1 MTPTPDPLREALNAV
16 VTKTTWRPDNT
27 VLIHDGTAWN
37 TLVGRIVMATN
48 GDVQPAPAL
57 DVERGYTVIVSSLP
71 ALYRSWR
78 DSPNETAALLNRMLI
93 DAAIEWLQSY
103 ERATGRPVDEF
114 REYSPSG
121 DPA

>member
-57 DVERGYTVIVSSLP
+57 DVE
-71 ALYRSWR
+71 A
-78 DSPNETAALLNRMLI
+78 AALFVLR
-93 DAAIEWLQSY
+93 DWFECQCDEAW
-103 ERATGRPVDEF
+103 TGRELHASYCYADEVDEIAEAIAL
-114 REYSPSG
+114 RSAGKS
-121 DPA
+121 

>member
-1 MTPTPDPLREALNAV
+1 MTPTPDPLREAAQAALEHGCMARHRV
-16 VTKTTWRPDNT
+16 DLCPVT
-27 VLIHDGTAWN
+27 VALAAA
-37 TLVGRIVMATN
+37 LA
-48 GDVQPAPAL
+48 QPAPAL